1 MLELINEVGFPTFLL
16 AVVITLTII
25 MMRGK

>member
-16 AVVITLTII
+16 AVVIALTII
-25 MMRGK
+25 MMRKK

>member
-1 MLELINEVGFPTFLL
+1 MLELINEVGFPTFVL